1 MDDWRHSLCLCPS
14 GTFPS
19 APFSFKL
26 ILMMVLILIQ
36 SRCSDAY
43 LVTGGN
49 VTAVQG
55 ETVIL
60 PCKLSNTNEA
70 LTQISWQRRTRGKPQ
85 NDNFFTILS
94 NGGPQF
100 VNGHDDRFKF
110 IGNLNEKNGS
120 LKLSSVKLL
129 DEGLYSC
136 IFTLF
141 PTGNYRTEIPLN
153 LLVPPVIQ
161 VEDKLPVL
169 GDKEVPLATCTADGS
184 RPPAKVTWQDNN
196 TLAGK
201 VRAKTRSIQ
210 HDNGTTTTISSL
222 LGVPTREINQHS
234 VQCVVTSPAL
244 PEEEKKT
251 FIVQV
256 YFSPTEVN
264 ISAGSE
270 DSFQCLTEA
279 NPTAEITWTRS
290 GQSLP
295 QSQVR
300 LEGAMLQLVSKSSA
314 LNGLYKCEATNR
326 YGTCHGYLYVH
337 LISGNC
343 TACWT
348 LFGLLLSLNV
358 IGAAVWY
365 LNKYRTKEGTRGER
379 QKVRTTSSE
388 SEMAEVAE
396 QPT

>member
-1 MDDWRHSLCLCPS
+1 MDDWRRSLCPCPS
-14 GTFPS
+14 GTFAS
-19 APFSFKL
+19 GHFSFML
-26 ILMMVLILIQ
+26 ILMMVILTP
-36 SRCSDAY
+36 SKHPDAY

-60 PCKLSNTNEA
+60 PCKLSDTNEA

-94 NGGPQF
+94 NGGPHF
-100 VNGHDDRFKF
+100 VNGHDDRFTF
-110 IGNLNEKNGS
+110 IGNLDEKNGS
-120 LKLSSVKLL
+120 LKLASVKLW

-169 GDKEVPLATCTADGS
+169 GDEEVLLATCTADGS
-184 RPPAKVTWQDNN
+184 RPPAKVTWLKN
-196 TLAGK
+196 TLEGK
-201 VRAKTRSIQ
+201 VRETTRSIQ

-264 ISAGSE
+264 IIVGSE

-300 LEGAMLQLVSKSSA
+300 VDGSTLQLLSKSSA

-326 YGTCHGYLYVH
+326 YGTRHGYIYVH

-358 IGAAVWY
+358 IGATVWY
-365 LNKYRTKEGTRGER
+365 LIKNRTNEGTREGR
-379 QKVRTTSSE
+379 QKVRTTSNE
-388 SEMAEVAE
+388 SEMAVAE

>member
-1 MDDWRHSLCLCPS
+1 MCQWITVSS
-14 GTFPS
+14 
-19 APFSFKL
+19 
-26 ILMMVLILIQ
+26 ILTRIKFMHFT
-36 SRCSDAY
+36 AY

-251 FIVQV
+251 FIV
-256 YFSPTEVN
+256 
-264 ISAGSE
+264 AGSE

-337 LISGNC
+337 LISGEVMFDLIVGSC
-343 TACWT
+343 QKVMFWGGFLAFIVI
-348 LFGLLLSLNV
+348 LFSMY
-358 IGAAVWY
+358 AAVCY
-365 LNKYRTKEGTRGER
+365 SQEIENSISKPG
-379 QKVRTTSSE
+379 E
-388 SEMAEVAE
+388 SEPE
-396 QPT
+396 Q